1 MTQQHDPETNK
12 DDNVRYRVEVSA
24 PGFRFSLGDEDSWQ
38 TVAKIIVLILAV
50 YGGIHLIN
58 YYL

>member
-1 MTQQHDPETNK
+1 MTQQQDPKTN
-12 DDNVRYRVEVSA
+12 DDDVRYRVEVSA

-38 TVAKIIVLILAV
+38 SIAKIVVLILAV